1 MLFRW
6 GFGAVGRV
14 RSALALVACS
24 WQCDDSSL
32 LRITSV
38 SRSFPGVQAL
48 DNAGLEVLR
57 DEIHALFGENG
68 AGKSTLINILSGAQQ
83 PDSGAIE
90 FAGEKM
96 TMASP
101 HDAQRRGVVTIY
113 QEFTPAPS
121 CTAFVVYFSWLSALM
136 RPKLELHF
144 RRLSESQRSGSRFR

>member
-1 MLFRW
+1 MPDWKSCATKFTPSSAKTEPGSR
-6 GFGAVGRV
+6 
-14 RSALALVACS
+14 RSS
-24 WQCDDSSL
+24 
-32 LRITSV
+32 
-38 SRSFPGVQAL
+38 
-48 DNAGLEVLR
+48 
-57 DEIHALFGENG
+57 
-68 AGKSTLINILSGAQQ
+68 NILSGAQQ

-136 RPKLELHF
+136 RPKLRLHF
-144 RRLSESQRSGSRFR
+144 R

>member
-68 AGKSTLINILSGAQQ
+68 AGKSALINVLSGAQQ

-113 QEFTPAPS
+113 QEFTLAPN
-121 CTAFVVYFSWLSALM
+121 CTGFAVCFSRLRVLM
-136 RPKLELHF
+136 KP
-144 RRLSESQRSGSRFR
+144 

>member
-1 MLFRW
+1 MTE
-6 GFGAVGRV
+6 
-14 RSALALVACS
+14 
-24 WQCDDSSL
+24 QL

-38 SRSFPGVQAL
+38 SKSFPGVQAL

-83 PDSGAIE
+83 PDSSAIE
-90 FAGEKM
+90 FAGEKITM
-96 TMASP
+96 TSP

-113 QEFTPAPS
+113 QEFTLAPN